1 MKIVLPSLFLK
12 SIADK
17 GNLYSR
23 LWVYWLGDFVEEILN
38 PDFIEIQVKNLSKH
52 VKETEIREI
61 YHYGVQFLQQ
71 DFHVEKEIDQEE
83 VIKMATEAIEYLN
96 SKTGLNFMKKGNNI
110 ELAKARIKEGFTIS
124 DIKVVI
130 DKKVLEWKGTEQEKY
145 LRPLTLF
152 SKSKFEN
159 YLNSYNEKPRTKFG
173 KFAAAANR
181 AKEFVRFREE

>member
-52 VKETEIREI
+52 IKESEIREI

-71 DFHVEKEIDQEE
+71 DFHIEKQIDNEE
-83 VIKMATEAIEYLN
+83 LIKIANEAIDYLN
-96 SKTGLNFMKKGNNI
+96 SKTGLNFMKKGTNI
-110 ELAKARIKEGFTIS
+110 NLLKARINEGFSLS

-130 DKKVLEWKGTEQEKY
+130 DKKFIEWKGTEQEKY

-152 SKSKFEN
+152 AKSKFEN

-173 KFAAAANR
+173 KFAEAANR
-181 AKEFVRFREE
+181 AKEFVRFRKE